1 MLTPVEPRKNIKP
14 DCWMIEKISYSQ
26 DRTDYVIIS
35 TFGVLD
41 WRRSS
46 KIVKVTEKK
55 KSFRVET
62 YSGSTYK
69 LKKNYASQEEECD
82 TLRELALN
90 LSAENGG

>member
-1 MLTPVEPRKNIKP
+1 MLKPVPPKKGITPE
-14 DCWMIEKISYSQ
+14 CWIIEGIGK
-26 DRTDYVIIS
+26 DDFVIIS

-55 KSFRVET
+55 KSFRVKT

-69 LKKNYASQEEECD
+69 LKKKYASQEEECY
-82 TLRELALN
+82 TLREIALS
-90 LSAENGG
+90 LSPEKVN